1 MALKLKDGVTADGLA
16 LALLAVGSAA
26 EQFLADVGA
35 AASLDDLELSKDQLQ
50 ATLDLNFVKE

>member
-16 LALLAVGSAA
+16 SALLAVGSAA
-26 EQFLADVGA
+26 ETFLADVGA
-35 AASLDDLELSKDQLQ
+35 AESLKDLELSKDLLQ

>member
-16 LALLAVGSAA
+16 LALFAVGSAA
-26 EQFLADVGA
+26 EQFLADVSA
-35 AASLDDLELSKDQLQ
+35 AASLEDLELSKDQLQ